1 MWRLDD
7 EDSLWD
13 GDAYDLHCVQS
24 PPVEDEE
31 AEFIETICQAATPG
45 PLVPDDASDGEGALV
60 ATLPDGRNVVSLT
73 AAPTCLEDAR
83 SRAAADAQLIC
94 EARGLIL
101 RLLRDRQRWKR
112 EESRLREKIHA
123 LEDRLERQSEAV
135 DEARRP
141 PKTRVPVHPR

>member
-24 PPVEDEE
+24 PPVEDAE
-31 AEFIETICQAATPG
+31 AELIEMICQAATPG
-45 PLVPDDASDGEGALV
+45 PLVLDDASDGEGALV
-60 ATLPDGRNVVSLT
+60 ATLPDGRNIVSLT
-73 AAPTCLEDAR
+73 AVQPCLEDAH

-112 EESRLREKIHA
+112 QEDRLREKIQA
-123 LEDRLERQSEAV
+123 LEDRLERKYEAV
-135 DEARRP
+135 EQARRP
-141 PKTRVPVHPR
+141 PKTRAAVHPR